1 MIPLPD
7 SIRFLELGESY
18 AAALAELEAVCFPN
32 HGWSA
37 EDMRNMFSQNAFRA
51 YGLLEGSG
59 LAAYASLFHVA
70 DSIEILKIGV
80 LPERRCQKLGRALL
94 ERVLRREAETGILR
108 AFLEVRVGNTPAIRL
123 YEGLGFVRTCRRR
136 GYYADTGE
144 DALLYELAL
153 PQPL

>member
-7 SIRFLELGESY
+7 SIRFRELGESY

-70 DSIEILKIGV
+70 DSIEILNIGV
-80 LPERRCQKLGRALL
+80 LPERRSQKLGRA
-94 ERVLRREAETGILR
+94 
-108 AFLEVRVGNTPAIRL
+108 
-123 YEGLGFVRTCRRR
+123 
-136 GYYADTGE
+136 
-144 DALLYELAL
+144 
-153 PQPL
+153 

>member
-7 SIRFLELGESY
+7 SIRFRELGESY

-59 LAAYASLFHVA
+59 LAAYTTLFHVA
-70 DSIEILKIGV
+70 DSIEILNIGV

>member
-7 SIRFLELGESY
+7 SIRFRELGESY
-18 AAALAELEAVCFPN
+18 AEALAELEAVCFPN

-59 LAAYASLFHVA
+59 LAAYTTLFHVA
-70 DSIEILKIGV
+70 DSIEILNIGV